1 MKWHRRFHLWFR
13 LARRKVTPWLVLV
26 IATLKLTWTCGAE
39 HTKEQARLMTALT
52 KIGFVSWFELAQE
65 IVDDLPYWFY

>member
-1 MKWHRRFHLWFR
+1 MKWHKRFPLWFR
-13 LARRKVTPWLVLV
+13 LARRKATPWLVL
-26 IATLKLTWTCGAE
+26 ALSTLKLTWTCGAE

-52 KIGFVSWFELAQE
+52 KISFVHWFELAQE